1 MNYPLK
7 IDPVLYNLLRD
18 LLTTGVVEHDG
29 KRIDFSPVQ
38 TITIADGTATLEPPA
53 KVTIKYGL
61 MRIKTTLSTMTAKP
75 DGIKIE
81 IDNSPV
87 DMEIRP
93 DE

>member
-7 IDPVLYNLLRD
+7 IDPTLYALLHD

-38 TITIADGTATLEPPA
+38 TITIANGTATLDPPA
-53 KVTIKYGL
+53 KVAINYGL
-61 MRIKTTLSTMTAKP
+61 VRLKTTLSTMTAKP
-75 DGIKIE
+75 NGIKIE